1 VNITKYPTGR
11 ESYDFTI
18 SRSNLLKLLI
28 SVAENN
34 NSYEYWLPTK
44 SKELVKLIIKED
56 K

>member
-1 VNITKYPTGR
+1 MNITKYPSGR

-18 SRSNLLKLLI
+18 NRSNLLKLLT

-44 SKELVKLIIKED
+44 SKELVKLMIEENK
-56 K
+56 